1 MTGSTSPFRSS
12 SLPCS
17 PFRKS
22 ANASASLRIAGTRP
36 IRQQQAGRF
45 LQAACTTANFLEKSS
60 ILNDLASMDIAS
72 DVEGLESA
80 KQNLQIVQKRLMVRE
95 AFVYESFASRR
106 LKEILKVP
114 PAGPRWAWM
123 LQGIETAEDTLP
135 KQPGGRVA
143 SSEQASLQVVC
154 GSLFGADFGARLP

>member
-1 MTGSTSPFRSS
+1 MG
-12 SLPCS
+12 
-17 PFRKS
+17 
-22 ANASASLRIAGTRP
+22 I
-36 IRQQQAGRF
+36 
-45 LQAACTTANFLEKSS
+45 
-60 ILNDLASMDIAS
+60 ASMDIAS

-114 PAGPRWAWM
+114 LPAGPRWAWM

-143 SSEQASLQVVC
+143 SGSGQAALQVPWSVEAC
-154 GSLFGADFGARLP
+154 LGLTLVLDCHDYPHQGWLLKLELARALLRP